1 MNIEEMKQHEW
12 CISWSGGKDSTAT
25 VILCHEYGIPIK
37 EHCPQLVKKIYDMIE
52 MCDYSIDGL
61 ENRNTWVA
69 QYLKDKETD
78 I

>member
-1 MNIEEMKQHEW
+1 
-12 CISWSGGKDSTAT
+12 
-25 VILCHEYGIPIK
+25 
-37 EHCPQLVKKIYDMIE
+37 MIE